1 MDVRNFRGMG
11 FALCLCNTKAKLA
24 INKKFLTE
32 GYSVKKYTSRATKWF
47 ALFSIISTLM
57 LLIGIIFI
65 IVNISNVGLQFGLTL
80 LGGFMS
86 ILSLSCFFAEKSR
99 WLTIDADKIILPR
112 GAIINEKISFRR
124 TIINTNEIRSIK
136 SELYKG
142 DGIISKD
149 TLFHTLK
156 LKNGAKI
163 TFTLYAYGKEAEK
176 EIVETIKIAFNKF

>member
-1 MDVRNFRGMG
+1 M
-11 FALCLCNTKAKLA
+11 
-24 INKKFLTE
+24 
-32 GYSVKKYTSRATKWF
+32 KKYTSRATKWF

-99 WLTIDADKIILPR
+99 YLKIDDEKIVLPR
-112 GAIINEKISFRR
+112 GAIINEKTSFRR

-149 TLFHTLK
+149 TLFHTLTLNDGTRIK
-156 LKNGAKI
+156 
-163 TFTLYAYGKEAEK
+163 FTLYAYGKDAED
-176 EIVETIKIAFNKF
+176 EILSAIKKLI